1 MTITNMVSIGEFTR
15 SSNNL
20 TGEVSHHT
28 SAESGF
34 KFPLDSFIYKRKRCS
49 FSPPLSF
56 QCHFDEKTGL
66 FEIRG
71 VGDYEDILVYGEIL
85 YDAMHILRREILPI
99 LWEDSLNQ
107 DKAKLSERAR
117 RMAADFESR
126 VEQYASENE
135 GS

>member
-1 MTITNMVSIGEFTR
+1 MTITSAASIGEFAV
-15 SSNNL
+15 SSKSSLGKNY
-20 TGEVSHHT
+20 

-34 KFPLDSFIYKRKRCS
+34 KVPLDSFIYKGQRCS

-66 FEIRG
+66 FEIMG
-71 VGDYEDILVYGEIL
+71 GGDYEDILVYGEIL

-107 DKAKLSERAR
+107 DKAKFSERAW
-117 RMAADFESR
+117 RMAADLKSR
-126 VEQYASENE
+126 VEHYASEKE
-135 GS
+135 ES